1 MSGDDVVERL
11 RLAAKPEEWTSVWGL
26 TVVRCSL
33 MREAA
38 DEIERLR
45 GIVEWLAEWACCD
58 FTDDPNFGP
67 VMTFEDYG
75 DREPDKDYPVPA
87 VIADLLRETHAKH
100 GGVPQ

>member
-1 MSGDDVVERL
+1 MSDDDVVERL

-45 GIVEWLAEWACCD
+45 EASNRWKHVAALFGEAFAIDEFGQYVPSDGSDVFRAVLAYEQAKR
-58 FTDDPNFGP
+58 
-67 VMTFEDYG
+67 EEA
-75 DREPDKDYPVPA
+75 DRD
-87 VIADLLRETHAKH
+87 
-100 GGVPQ
+100 

>member
-1 MSGDDVVERL
+1 MSDDDVVERL

-45 GIVEWLAEWACCD
+45 RKIDSQFKRIDYLIKW
-58 FTDDPNFGP
+58 TP
-67 VMTFEDYG
+67 FE
-75 DREPDKDYPVPA
+75 
-87 VIADLLRETHAKH
+87 
-100 GGVPQ
+100 